1 MQKSD
6 ARPVGKNRQKLTE
19 MDSYVLPDGFDDYQQ
34 RAEVKSVKFNNGI
47 LIKEEEPLIGVS
59 GNNRHVSNV
68 ANGNMNR
75 KALAGV
81 ITSEYFFS
89 LQQES
94 ICLEGK
100 AFFRGRRCPS
110 LKVYLV
116 SRESYYVID

>member
-47 LIKEEEPLIGVS
+47 LIKEEEPLIGLS

-75 KALAGV
+75 KALAGL
-81 ITSEYFFS
+81 ITNEYFFP
-89 LQQES
+89 QQQKQRFD
-94 ICLEGK
+94 LLGGQGN
-100 AFFRGRRCPS
+100 F
-110 LKVYLV
+110 
-116 SRESYYVID
+116 